1 MDFKE
6 FIGIDVSKLTI
17 DACIHSSQDVNV
29 FENNSKGYKKL
40 IKWIEKNS
48 SFNLKNTIV
57 VFEHTG
63 LYSYNLSVFCED
75 NKLSF
80 VALPGLE
87 IKQSMGMVRGKTDEV
102 DARRI
107 ALYGYRRRDELT
119 PSKLQCKQLTKIKR
133 LLTLREQLVKQRAAL
148 KTSLKETSSVFKV
161 KTNQLLF
168 QIQKRVINTLS
179 KEINKIEV
187 ELKTIIEGNEELNH
201 QYKLLVSVK
210 GIGDQMAY
218 NLIVYTDGF
227 NKFNNARKFAAYCG
241 IAPFPHSSG
250 TSINKKN
257 RVSHLANKKLKSLLN
272 MCAVSAIQ
280 HSPEMKLYFQKR
292 INEGKNK
299 MCVINIIRNKLV
311 HRAFAVIKRGTPY
324 VEVNNFLT

>member
-119 PSKLQCKQLTKIKR
+119 PSKLQCKQLTKIK
-133 LLTLREQLVKQRAAL
+133 QV
-148 KTSLKETSSVFKV
+148 
-161 KTNQLLF
+161 
-168 QIQKRVINTLS
+168 RVRDIDGS
-179 KEINKIEV
+179 AKIEV
-187 ELKTIIEGNEELNH
+187 
-201 QYKLLVSVK
+201 
-210 GIGDQMAY
+210 D
-218 NLIVYTDGF
+218 
-227 NKFNNARKFAAYCG
+227 
-241 IAPFPHSSG
+241 
-250 TSINKKN
+250 KKMIC
-257 RVSHLANKKLKSLLN
+257 VFDHVVMKQITQKLKMLGFIS
-272 MCAVSAIQ
+272 
-280 HSPEMKLYFQKR
+280 
-292 INEGKNK
+292 
-299 MCVINIIRNKLV
+299 
-311 HRAFAVIKRGTPY
+311 
-324 VEVNNFLT
+324 VEVDPEGYKPGKINMIAD